1 MNRQFSMDNFAS
13 GSNANYMESMH
24 EQWEHDP
31 SSVHASWNAY
41 FSGMEEGVEEPFQ
54 TPPTLGK
61 NDKLDEIVSL
71 LEGTSTIS
79 SASGNV
85 TDTANVYRLVRA
97 YYSHGHLVADIDP
110 LELQKHY
117 AGNDTLASKFRFPDA
132 KLKGYMDYK
141 TYGFTEA
148 DLDRTFYID
157 LPNQG
162 AIMSK

>member
-1 MNRQFSMDNFAS
+1 MDNFAS
-13 GSNANYMESMH
+13 GANANYIESMQ
-24 EQWEHDP
+24 EQWEQDP

-41 FSGMEEGVEEPFQ
+41 FSGVEAGVEEPYQ
-54 TPPTLGK
+54 NPPTLGK
-61 NDKLDEIVSL
+61 NDKLDEIIDM
-71 LEGTSTIS
+71 LEGTSSVGRSTNS
-79 SASGNV
+79 NV

-117 AGNDTLASKFRFPDA
+117 ADNATLGAKFRFPDA
-132 KLKGYMDYK
+132 KMKGYLDYR